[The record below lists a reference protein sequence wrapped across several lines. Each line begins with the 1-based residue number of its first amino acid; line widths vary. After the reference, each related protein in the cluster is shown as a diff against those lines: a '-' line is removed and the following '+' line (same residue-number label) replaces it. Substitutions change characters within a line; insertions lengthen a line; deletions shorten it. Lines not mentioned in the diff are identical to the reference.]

1 MSENTIQLSHTFK
14 QPWCMVARAYLAKYP
29 HRKLSHVESVD
40 TLERYVDEEG
50 RLITTRIL
58 ASSFMKFSSVF
69 GFERSIIDPH
79 KQSITLLTNN
89 LTHRQ
94 FSTSREVCTYSVGEN
109 NTTNYVLQS
118 TVIPAIGLGFLVG
131 KLMNVVR
138 GNFTKGT
145 KVLED
150 IMHTKFNTPIFDSAQ
165 SFTEKWNQVSMKKKF
180 KLLKK
185 SVAEIEYFK
194 NIDGSTFNE
203 IVKVLS
209 SHRDDIDVAYKYIKA
224 FSENQCIDKVIDF
237 MTLKDKKVLEDL
249 INAIKRAYEK
259 TMGSELF
266 DQLLVKFRLAE
277 LNKL

>member
-1 MSENTIQLSHTFK
+1 
-14 QPWCMVARAYLAKYP
+14 
-29 HRKLSHVESVD
+29 
-40 TLERYVDEEG
+40 
-50 RLITTRIL
+50 
-58 ASSFMKFSSVF
+58 
-69 GFERSIIDPH
+69 
-79 KQSITLLTNN
+79 
-89 LTHRQ
+89 
-94 FSTSREVCTYSVGEN
+94 
-109 NTTNYVLQS
+109 
-118 TVIPAIGLGFLVG
+118 
-131 KLMNVVR
+131 
-138 GNFTKGT
+138 
-145 KVLED
+145 
-150 IMHTKFNTPIFDSAQ
+150 
-165 SFTEKWNQVSMKKKF
+165 MKKKF